1 MPSARQVTTT
11 NVISVRTDST
21 VRAVADILRPR
32 ASAPCPVARHRERGD
47 LVHRAEI
54 GTNARQQPTIGAPHS
69 EGEIPRTRQRH
80 EGHSAVLR
88 RQTSYIGRPY
98 SCRTGFLV
106 TKDAAPR
113 IFLVLNHLDEQYAG
127 SLCPT
132 GQSLRQKHR
141 LRRRTCASWIP
152 IFCFWRSLALSSS

>member
-32 ASAPCPVARHRERGD
+32 ASAPCPLARHRERGD

-69 EGEIPRTRQRH
+69 EGRPLTRDSAMKATPPFDGRH
-80 EGHSAVLR
+80 PISDVHTVAEPV
-88 RQTSYIGRPY
+88 
-98 SCRTGFLV
+98 
-106 TKDAAPR
+106 
-113 IFLVLNHLDEQYAG
+113 
-127 SLCPT
+127 
-132 GQSLRQKHR
+132 
-141 LRRRTCASWIP
+141 SW
-152 IFCFWRSLALSSS
+152 